1 MLKSGRRARTSDDG
15 IKTNDIA
22 MVAARSESPH
32 PVKDTDVDVSLQ
44 QQKGGDTLDT
54 FAQQD
59 SANSLS
65 SCFLMS
71 RKGGL
76 PEFIP

>member
-22 MVAARSESPH
+22 MVAARSESPL

-59 SANSLS
+59 SANFGVDLLAKFDAMPS
-65 SCFLMS
+65 FL
-71 RKGGL
+71 
-76 PEFIP
+76 